1 MITLAPVSPSQIQ
14 KNKPQENPL
23 QADLFL
29 TFGEP
34 LLKASYL
41 EFKAF
46 KEWIHPILEEP
57 EYTPPT
63 HPFAI
68 FDYLIAL

>member
-1 MITLAPVSPSQIQ
+1 MKVKHDCYLNTYSFSKDRKMITLAPVSPSQIQ

-34 LLKASYL
+34 LLKASY
-41 EFKAF
+41 
-46 KEWIHPILEEP
+46 H
-57 EYTPPT
+57 
-63 HPFAI
+63 
-68 FDYLIAL
+68 